1 MSIFTR
7 VESDSS
13 SELHIWHRFKQGDMQ
28 AFQALYQR
36 HVKSLTSY
44 GYRLTPDRQ
53 LLEDA
58 IHDLFIDLWRRR
70 EHLTE
75 AENTKFYLFRALRN
89 RLLRNGRNDVFEQA
103 EDIDGFL
110 DYLVALSTEQQH
122 IDSEE
127 VHARTQRVRSAVES
141 LSDRQKEVI
150 NLRFY
155 HAMSL
160 DEISELMGL
169 SKQGVSNL
177 LYKSYAVLR
186 TKLSKLTILS
196 LLVPF
201 GGLPGWLP

>member
-7 VESDSS
+7 AESDLSG
-13 SELHIWHRFKQGDMQ
+13 ELHMWHLFRQGDMQ
-28 AFQALYQR
+28 AFQSLYQR

-44 GYRLTPDRQ
+44 GHRLTPDRQ

-58 IHDLFIDLWRRR
+58 IHDLFIDLWRRKD
-70 EHLTE
+70 HLGE
-75 AENTKFYLFRALRN
+75 AENVRFYLFRALRN
-89 RLLRNGRNDVFEQA
+89 RLLRNGRNNVFEQA

-110 DYLVALSTEQQH
+110 DYLVALSSEQQH
-122 IDSEE
+122 INSEE
-127 VHARTQRVRSAVES
+127 IHARTQSVRNAVES

-155 HAMSL
+155 HGMSL
-160 DEISELMGL
+160 DEISGLMGL

-186 TKLSKLTILS
+186 TRLSKLTILS
-196 LLVPF
+196 LLVPM
-201 GGLPGWLP
+201 GEMHGWLL

>member
-7 VESDSS
+7 AESDLSG
-13 SELHIWHRFKQGDMQ
+13 ELHTWHRFRQGDMQ
-28 AFQALYQR
+28 AFQLLYQR

-44 GYRLTPDRQ
+44 GHRLTPDRQ

-58 IHDLFIDLWRRR
+58 IHDLFIDLWRRK

-75 AENTKFYLFRALRN
+75 AENIKFYLFRALRN
-89 RLLRNGRNDVFEQA
+89 RLLRNGRNDIFEQA

-110 DYLVALSTEQQH
+110 DYLVSLSSEQQH
-122 IDSEE
+122 INSEDIT
-127 VHARTQRVRSAVES
+127 ARTQRVRNAVES

-155 HAMSL
+155 HGMAL

-186 TKLSKLTILS
+186 TRLSKLTILS
-196 LLVPF
+196 LLVPM
-201 GGLPGWLP
+201 GGMHGWFA